1 MNSNFW
7 HNHYEKVILATLL
20 ILFCGMLLVQTKM
33 IQENRRTQVKE
44 IMEKPEPPVD
54 IEPQDYDAL
63 PKYQKDT
70 VYGGNIGNWLAWKKE
85 NADNAQDIS
94 DMMTTTP
101 LSMCP
106 YCVNL
111 IDANSFPAKV
121 EVKAGQNAVAVAKAN
136 AKKCPY
142 CSAELMPRTSS
153 QAAFVAEGEEKVVE
167 IDSDKNKNGIDDQI
181 ELKYGLSIE
190 VDQSTEDMDKDG
202 FTTIE
207 EINAGTHPN
216 DAKSHPAL
224 ISKLFLDG
232 NPINVTFEDILNTQ
246 VTIPDRKVKTIR
258 ILGNDT
264 SVPKDG
270 RTPSLAIQVIYQN
283 SKLRNQIFYVK
294 AGNPIPYHKASINE
308 KDKDANAGLSN
319 FRFTK
324 VIPGKDMKSHVFV
337 LESGDLKL
345 EAMADRQI
353 GTPFHNV
360 KFRHVLHPNGI
371 TTYSAKEFEIGN
383 AATGVERYI
392 VTKIV
397 SGKDPSVI
405 LTSVADKKQYTI
417 KQEVVKA
424 PVAEAAEESAQNE
437 EK

>member
-1 MNSNFW
+1 MNSKFW

-54 IEPQDYDAL
+54 IEPQDYNAL

-70 VYGGNIGNWLAWKKE
+70 VYSGNIGSWAVWEKE
-85 NADNAQDIS
+85 KADNARDIS
-94 DMMTTTP
+94 DMMTTIP

-111 IDANSFPAKV
+111 IHADSFPAKV
-121 EVKAGQNAVAVAKAN
+121 EVKAGQDAAAVEKAN
-136 AKKCPY
+136 TKKCPY
-142 CSAELMPRTSS
+142 CDADLKPRTSA
-153 QAAFVAEGEEKVVE
+153 QAAFVAEGEEKVAE
-167 IDSDKNKNGIDDQI
+167 PDKDKNGNDIDDEI

-190 VDQSTEDMDKDG
+190 VDQSNEDPDKDG
-202 FTTIE
+202 FTTRE
-207 EINAGTHPN
+207 ELDAGKNPVDPKDHPM
-216 DAKSHPAL
+216 L

-232 NPINVTFEDILNTQ
+232 APANVSFEDILNTQ
-246 VTIPDRKVKTIR
+246 IANPDRKVKEIR

-264 SVPKDG
+264 FVSGDG
-270 RTPSLAIQVIYQN
+270 KSATLALRVTYQN
-283 SKLRNQIFYVK
+283 PRFRNYLDYVK
-294 AGNPIPYHKASINE
+294 LGKVIPYYKASINE
-308 KDKDANAGLSN
+308 KDKDANAGLTN
-319 FRFTK
+319 FRFVQ

-337 LESGDLKL
+337 LESGSLKL
-345 EAMADRQI
+345 EANADRKI

-360 KFRHVLHPNGI
+360 SFSHVLHPNGI
-371 TTYSAKEFEIGN
+371 ATYTDKEFEIGN
-383 AATGVERYI
+383 AVTGVEKYI

-397 SGKDPSVI
+397 SGKDPYVV

-417 KQEVVKA
+417 KKEVVQ
-424 PVAEAAEESAQNE
+424 VEAESDAQKE
-437 EK
+437 IK